1 MELPDSSRSDRSRSE
16 GTPPATASRGGK
28 LQRISSDTRGVISDL
43 REWID
48 LRIDLA
54 VRDVNDQLD
63 DAASQAVLGA
73 VLAVLGFFTG
83 LFMLT
88 TLAIGLGWWLGHM
101 FWGFLIVFALLA
113 VVSFA
118 VLATLKRHPII
129 VETKIFRQLRG
140 DRYRGDDGPN
150 DGPNDG
156 ANDGANDGPAD
167 GPDNVGSSSEAT

>member
-63 DAASQAVLGA
+63 DAASQAVLGV

-118 VLATLKRHPII
+118 VLATIKRHPII
-129 VETKIFRQLRG
+129 VETKLFRKYRG
-140 DRYRGDDGPN
+140 DRYRDGDSEERGPSES
-150 DGPNDG
+150 
-156 ANDGANDGPAD
+156 AD
-167 GPDNVGSSSEAT
+167 A

>member
-1 MELPDSSRSDRSRSE
+1 MELPDSPRSDRSRSE
-16 GTPPATASRGGK
+16 GSPPATASRGGK

-63 DAASQAVLGA
+63 DAASQAVLGV

-101 FWGFLIVFALLA
+101 FWGFLIVFVLLA
-113 VVSFA
+113 VLSFA

-129 VETKIFRQLRG
+129 VETKIFQKFRG
-140 DRYRGDDGPN
+140 DRHRNRDESGG
-150 DGPNDG
+150 G
-156 ANDGANDGPAD
+156 A
-167 GPDNVGSSSEAT
+167 SETDAEAGTSGRHSNAS